1 MRDGDLDR
9 AGCELRVLRA
19 VGPAPHASAHPHD
32 ELAAQGFGNFERCG
46 VSRIE
51 RDLGETVAVAQIDE
65 DQPAVVPAPVNPA
78 GKLDV
83 TVDVVR
89 AVIEAAEDRLGDFP
103 ELGQART
110 DLAEG
115 LRHLPSPPYLILYR
129 AAPDPILVV
138 RIVHGARDLPRLL
151 EP

>member
-1 MRDGDLDR
+1 MRLPVRRTNR
-9 AGCELRVLRA
+9 A
-19 VGPAPHASAHPHD
+19 
-32 ELAAQGFGNFERCG
+32 
-46 VSRIE
+46 E
-51 RDLGETVAVAQIDE
+51 RDLDEIWLHVAAD
-65 DQPAVVPAPVNPA
+65 
-78 GKLDV
+78 DV
-83 TVDVVR
+83 EAADR
-89 AVIEAAEDRLGDFP
+89 IIERIEAAEDRLGDFP